1 MEVHANLA
9 CDKDDAQIKLGY
21 DFRLPCRVSYPVIF
35 NLCRQ
40 VKLNLIGW
48 LFLIFYICQSGSRL
62 EFESSEFIFE
72 LLS

>member
-9 CDKDDAQIKLGY
+9 CNKDDAQIKLGY

-48 LFLIFYICQSGSRL
+48 LFFNFLYMSIG
-62 EFESSEFIFE
+62 FET
-72 LLS
+72 